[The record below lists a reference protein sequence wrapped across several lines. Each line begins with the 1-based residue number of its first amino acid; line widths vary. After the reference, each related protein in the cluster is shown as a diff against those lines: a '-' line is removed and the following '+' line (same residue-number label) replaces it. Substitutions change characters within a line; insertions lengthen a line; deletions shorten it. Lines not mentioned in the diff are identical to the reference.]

1 MISGPTPRSRFHFK
15 LSWISFALLLPFS
28 FFFSAAQLPKSNPKP
43 LAHFT
48 DIAKKAGLTD
58 SVVFGGVDTKKYILE
73 TTGTGVAI
81 FDYDN
86 DGWPD
91 IFIVNGTSLG
101 ASPSGKAPTNHLYHN
116 NHDGTFTDV
125 TQKAGLTHSGWGQG
139 VCVGDYDN
147 DGWEDLYVTYY
158 GKNILYHN
166 NGDGT
171 FTDVSEKA
179 GVAGSG
185 KSWGNGCAFV
195 DYDRDGHLDLM
206 VANYVDFDL
215 ATAPAPGEGSTCMW
229 KGAPVMCGPQGLP
242 PSKNILYHNRGD
254 GTFEDVS
261 AKSHIDKADGHYSL
275 SVSTLDY
282 DDDGWPD
289 IFVAC
294 DSTASILYHNNRD
307 GTFTDVAITAGAAFN
322 EDGRAQAG
330 MGSTVAD
337 YNGDGKLD
345 IFKTNFSDDTATLY
359 RNNGNGTFDDVT
371 YPAGLGLN
379 TKYLGWGAMFFDF
392 DNDGWPD
399 LLLVNG
405 HVYPEV
411 DSQHLGSSFQEPRI
425 LYHNNGNGTFTDISV
440 DAGPGITAVN
450 SSRGLAIGDLWNDG
464 HLSAVISNMN
474 APPSLLVNDVRNSN
488 HWIAFRLIGSSYA
501 ATSQKQNGSSKPASA
516 PQAPHLNPSSSFTSS
531 TSTTSFAS
539 SREAIGARITMRA
552 GSRFFVDEVRSGSSY
567 DSNND
572 MRVHFGLGSATK
584 LDSVQVRWPSG
595 FIETFDNLA
604 VDKIHMLREGF
615 GILVQAAPKKD

>member
-1 MISGPTPRSRFHFK
+1 MISGPTHRARSRFK
-15 LSWISFALLLPFS
+15 LSCISLALLLPFS
-28 FFFSAAQLPKSNPKP
+28 FLFRASQLPKSNPKP
-43 LAHFT
+43 IAHFT

-91 IFIVNGTSLG
+91 IFIANGTSLD
-101 ASPSGKAPTNHLYHN
+101 APPSTKAPTSHLYHN

-139 VCVGDYDN
+139 VCVGDYDS

-158 GKNILYHN
+158 GRNVLYHN

-179 GVAGSG
+179 GVTGSG
-185 KSWGNGCAFV
+185 RSWGNGCAFV
-195 DYDRDGHLDLM
+195 DYDRDGHLDLI

-215 ATAPAPGEGSTCMW
+215 STAPAPGERASCVW
-229 KGAPVMCGPQGLP
+229 KGVPVMCGPQGLP
-242 PSKNILYHNRGD
+242 AAKNILYHNRGD

-261 AKSHIDKADGHYSL
+261 KKSHIDQADGHYSL

-379 TKYLGWGAMFFDF
+379 TKYLGWGTMFFDF

-411 DSQHLGSSFQEPRI
+411 DSQHLGSTFQEPRI
-425 LYHNNGNGTFTDISV
+425 LYHNNGNGTFTDISA
-440 DAGPGITAVN
+440 DAGPGITAIN

-464 HLSAVISNMN
+464 RLSAVISNMN
-474 APPSLLVNDVRNSN
+474 GPPSLLVNDRRNAN
-488 HWIAFRLIGSSYA
+488 HWITFRLLGAPI
-501 ATSQKQNGSSKPASA
+501 PLA
-516 PQAPHLNPSSSFTSS
+516 PQLGAHR
-531 TSTTSFAS
+531 S
-539 SREAIGARITMRA
+539 SRDAIGARITMKA
-552 GSRFFVDEVRSGSSY
+552 GSRLFVDEVRSGSSY

-595 FIETFDNLA
+595 LVEQFDKLA
-604 VDKIHMLREGF
+604 VDAIHTIKEGT
-615 GILVQAAPKKD
+615 GVAIKSQPQK